1 MPVVTHPESPQA
13 ACSRIV
19 QALDLESL
27 TQYLSGQADER
38 TRDEI
43 GRRLLVR
50 GGDLAEM
57 LAGTQK
63 AFRQMFAI
71 DEVIFEGMTE
81 EEFSRLVA
89 GDESVYVKYR
99 NQLT

>member
-1 MPVVTHPESPQA
+1 M
-13 ACSRIV
+13 
-19 QALDLESL
+19 
-27 TQYLSGQADER
+27 
-38 TRDEI
+38 
-43 GRRLLVR
+43 
-50 GGDLAEM
+50 AEM